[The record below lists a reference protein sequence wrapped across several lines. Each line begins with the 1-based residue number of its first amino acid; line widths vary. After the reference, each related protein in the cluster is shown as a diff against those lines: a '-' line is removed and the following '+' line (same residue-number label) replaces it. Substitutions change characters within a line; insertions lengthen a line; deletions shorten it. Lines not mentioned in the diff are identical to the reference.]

1 LIGAFYQPRFVLV
14 DTDMLNT
21 LPERELRAGLAEVIK
36 YGVISDKRFFDFLDT
51 NQDKIMAKDQHALV
65 EIIRSSCRIKADIV
79 GQDEREAGIRITLN
93 FGHTIAHAIE
103 ASTGFGRY
111 NHGEAV
117 AIGMHGAMLVSHKLG
132 LCPRDAVDA
141 VKDLLVRYEL
151 PVTAPDCQVADLIS
165 FINRDK
171 KVVGGKVN
179 WVLVTE
185 IGQVLVSDDVPE
197 DIVTQVLAELT

>member
-1 LIGAFYQPRFVLV
+1 
-14 DTDMLNT
+14 
-21 LPERELRAGLAEVIK
+21 
-36 YGVISDKRFFDFLDT
+36 
-51 NQDKIMAKDQHALV
+51 MAKDQNALV
-65 EIIRSSCRIKADIV
+65 EIIRSSCRSKADIV

-132 LCPRDAVDA
+132 LCSRNAVDA
-141 VKDLLVRYEL
+141 VKNLLIRYGL
-151 PVTAPDCQVADLIS
+151 PVTAPDCRVTELIS

-171 KVVGGKVN
+171 KAVGGKIN
-179 WVLVTE
+179 WVLVSE

-197 DIVTQVLAELT
+197 GIVTQVLGELT